1 MRYNSSGLYVLY
13 GTGSSGHIMAFYLIL
28 NMQYDKIIYQGI
40 RVEVIGQIE
49 LFNDRSN
56 THDFLFTVK
65 HLTGPDTLLTSRNVF
80 ERFIYSITSVMRIN
94 YKTRKE
100 IMNLNF

>member
-1 MRYNSSGLYVLY
+1 MVEYESEN
-13 GTGSSGHIMAFYLIL
+13 
-28 NMQYDKIIYQGI
+28 NKIFQGI

-65 HLTGPDTLLTSRNVF
+65 HLTGPDTLLSSRLEFGLFMTENNKSF
-80 ERFIYSITSVMRIN
+80 
-94 YKTRKE
+94 
-100 IMNLNF
+100 